1 MEILI
6 IILVVIGGWVLFKV
20 VIPGIQMTR
29 EQMKDI
35 GDAGRYVK
43 SDHPIVRDA
52 VAKSRF
58 KNCVNKYK
66 KKGYSEA
73 EAEQL
78 AEQEFEKNPGYINP
92 Y

>member
-6 IILVVIGGWVLFKV
+6 IILGLIGVFLLVKI
-20 VIPGIQMTR
+20 VIPAIQMVR
-29 EQMKDI
+29 ENMRDI
-35 GDAGRYVK
+35 GRGSSVGGT
-43 SDHPIVRDA
+43 VF
-52 VAKSRF
+52 KSRW
-58 KNCVNKYK
+58 KHCVNKYK

-78 AEQEFEKNPGYINP
+78 AEQEFAKNPNYFDP

>member
-1 MEILI
+1 MEIGIL
-6 IILVVIGGWVLFKV
+6 ILVVIGGWMLFKV

-29 EQMKDI
+29 EQMQDI
-35 GDAGRYVK
+35 GRGSSVQG
-43 SDHPIVRDA
+43 A
-52 VAKSRF
+52 VLKSRW
-58 KNCVNKYK
+58 KHCVNKYK

-78 AEQEFEKNPGYINP
+78 AEQEFEKNPGYFNP